1 MNTRYTD
8 IQQRSLQLKRLG
20 QSYGK
25 SRGDLISFNER
36 VRHENLDLDPNVLNY
51 QYKIMKKPKSKFLKK
66 VIKTRETKT
75 LPEDT

>member
-20 QSYGK
+20 QSK
-25 SRGDLISFNER
+25 SRGDFISFNER

-51 QYKIMKKPKSKFLKK
+51 QYKIMNKPKSKFLKK